1 MLFILRSNLFFKRK
15 ESQLPFSGNQHMK
28 KKFYKNNVGFII
40 FMALV
45 YLAIMRKSC
54 LRCEKNLNKCRRNYE
69 DRNWD
74 IYFTEGIRFLI

>member
-15 ESQLPFSGNQHMK
+15 ELIASSGNQHMK

-40 FMALV
+40 FIALV
-45 YLAIMRKSC
+45 YPAIMRKSC

>member
-1 MLFILRSNLFFKRK
+1 MLFILRSNLFL
-15 ESQLPFSGNQHMK
+15 EGELIASSGNQHMK

-40 FMALV
+40 FITLV
-45 YLAIMRKSC
+45 YPAIMRKSC

-69 DRNWD
+69 ERNWD